1 MDTSYPPKVFKRS
14 SLMPLHL
21 DLKPHEKLFIGG
33 AVLVN
38 GDTRSSLTV
47 LNDVSILREKDIMTD
62 AQANTPCKRIYLTI
76 QLMYMDQA
84 NLAQYHQSYW
94 ARIKEVISAAPS
106 TMELISRISEQLLA
120 SQYYQALKI
129 AMELIKYEKEL
140 IDHGLQSA

>member
-1 MDTSYPPKVFKRS
+1 
-14 SLMPLHL
+14 MPLHL

-38 GDTRSSLTV
+38 GPARSSFTV

-62 AQANTPCKRIYLTI
+62 LQADSPCKRIYLTI
-76 QLMYMDQA
+76 QLMYMDQG

-94 ARIKEVISAAPS
+94 SQIKEVIAAAPS
-106 TMELISRISEQLLA
+106 TMELIARISEQLLA

-129 AMELIKYEKEL
+129 AGELIKYEKDL

>member
-1 MDTSYPPKVFKRS
+1 
-14 SLMPLHL
+14 MPLRL

-38 GDTRSSLTV
+38 GDARSSFTV

-76 QLMYMDQA
+76 QLMYMDQT

-94 ARIKEVISAAPS
+94 AQIKEVISAAPS

-120 SQYYQALKI
+120 AQYYQALKI

-140 IDHGLQSA
+140 IDHGLQST

>member
-1 MDTSYPPKVFKRS
+1 
-14 SLMPLHL
+14 MPLHL

>member
-1 MDTSYPPKVFKRS
+1 
-14 SLMPLHL
+14 MPLRL

-38 GDTRSSLTV
+38 GDARSSFTV

-62 AQANTPCKRIYLTI
+62 AQAYTPCKRIYLTI
-76 QLMYMDQA
+76 QLMYMDQT

-94 ARIKEVISAAPS
+94 AQIKEVISAAPS

-120 SQYYQALKI
+120 AQYYQALKI

-140 IDHGLQSA
+140 IDHGLQST